1 MPSNDKGAVRSSDVE
16 SLVEWLDDELTKL
29 RAEALETEIALMRLR
44 LLRTVTGEAERPV
57 YH

>member
-1 MPSNDKGAVRSSDVE
+1 MPSNDKGAMRSDVE
-16 SLVEWLDDELTKL
+16 SLVQWLDDQLTSL
-29 RAEALETEIALMRLR
+29 RAEALETEIALLRLR